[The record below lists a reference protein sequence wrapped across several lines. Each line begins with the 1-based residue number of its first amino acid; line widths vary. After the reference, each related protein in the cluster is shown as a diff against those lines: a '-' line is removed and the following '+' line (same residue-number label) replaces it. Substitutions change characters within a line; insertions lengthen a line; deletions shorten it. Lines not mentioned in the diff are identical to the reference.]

1 MEQLA
6 VVFSVLYNV
15 LYEKEITPSIDAS
28 ELVELVE
35 YSSKLIQE
43 EFAIDLVSQDQAFEG
58 ISTDIT
64 ATDRSYSIIDEIIE
78 TFNLRYA
85 NAEAEIKS
93 IIDDLSND
101 KDLQSNV
108 QNSTENAYE
117 TAVSERVS
125 SKILDGVFDGT
136 INGNTEKAEFFTGI
150 SSNESIVRQISRA
163 IIRKIKD
170 LLLAG

>member
-1 MEQLA
+1 MEKLA
-6 VVFSVLYNV
+6 VVFSVLHNV
-15 LYEKEITPSIDAS
+15 LYEKEDSPSIDAS
-28 ELVELVE
+28 ALVELVN

-43 EFAIDLVSQDQAFEG
+43 EFAIDLVSQDQAFDG
-58 ISTDIT
+58 ISTEIT
-64 ATDRSYSIIDEIIE
+64 ATDRSYSVIDEIIE
-78 TFNLRYA
+78 KFNLQYA
-85 NAEAEIKS
+85 NADTEIRS

-125 SKILDGVFDGT
+125 SKIMDGLFDGT
-136 INGNTEKAEFFTGI
+136 INGDTEKAEFFTEI
-150 SSNESIVRQISRA
+150 SSNESIVRHISRA
-163 IIRKIKD
+163 VIRKIKD